1 MGMWALGVSSTLAFV
16 EQEVNGYM
24 KLNDSGGHPRNSTK

>member
-16 EQEVNGYM
+16 EQAVNRLLKM
-24 KLNDSGGHPRNSTK
+24 DD